1 MAAATRPPCRTRRAG
16 NTRASGRCR
25 NDVNDAIA
33 AMVEEPQESGKH
45 RRRLPLGVVKQHNS
59 ATIGF
64 DPSDDELK
72 LLSRRHWIPVARP

>member
-1 MAAATRPPCRTRRAG
+1 MAKATWRPDGTRRAG
-16 NTRASGRCR
+16 NTQVSTRCR

-33 AMVEEPQESGKH
+33 AILEEPQESGKH
-45 RRRLPLGVVKQHNS
+45 RRGLPLGVVKQHNS

-72 LLSRRHWIPVARP
+72 LLSRRHRIPIARP